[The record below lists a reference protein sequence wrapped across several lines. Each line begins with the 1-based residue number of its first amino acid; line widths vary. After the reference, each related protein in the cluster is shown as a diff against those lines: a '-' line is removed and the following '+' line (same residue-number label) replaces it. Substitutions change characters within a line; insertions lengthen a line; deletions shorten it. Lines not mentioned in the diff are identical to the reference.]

1 MESIK
6 EFKMGMD
13 LTAKTFAGLENE
25 LEKELISL
33 GAEDVKV
40 IKRGCTF
47 RGDEALLYKV
57 NYLSRL
63 AIRILKNITYSFVKI
78 TQFTTFFHPDSIWR
92 IHN

>member
-47 RGDEALLYKV
+47 RGV
-57 NYLSRL
+57 Q
-63 AIRILKNITYSFVKI
+63 I
-78 TQFTTFFHPDSIWR
+78 SICF
-92 IHN
+92 